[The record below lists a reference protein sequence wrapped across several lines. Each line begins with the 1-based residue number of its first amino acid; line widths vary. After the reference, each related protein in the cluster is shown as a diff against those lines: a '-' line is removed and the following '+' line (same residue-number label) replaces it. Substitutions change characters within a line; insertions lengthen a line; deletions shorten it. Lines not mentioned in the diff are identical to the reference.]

1 MDITPFVLDRK
12 EAYKLWK
19 EYVSVCKGNPKDK
32 FLEDMKKVYHQLKCG
47 QKVIDI
53 YTVFQRSGLNFN
65 GEPRLAIAR
74 ATTKTI
80 TCFYRYDGQ
89 VIFIDK
95 FDKWSNRH
103 WKEIDS
109 IRIKKIFPEIPRE
122 KQQQYQSEIKLEAP
136 VPSIPASLRP
146 KGKLGNN
153 YYILWEVEKWTRIP
167 PRDPYLLRRLTE
179 NMFVVVA
186 GWKLTEL
193 ERAVMKGRVW

>member
-1 MDITPFVLDRK
+1 MEVETFALDRK
-12 EAYKLWK
+12 EAHKLWR
-19 EYVSVCKGNPKDK
+19 EYVATCKDNPKDK

-53 YTVFQRSGLNFN
+53 YTIFQRSGLNFN

-80 TCFYRYDGQ
+80 HCFYRYNGQ
-89 VIFIDK
+89 VVFVDK
-95 FDKWSNRH
+95 LSKWSNNS
-103 WKEIDS
+103 WNEIDA
-109 IRIKKIFPEIPRE
+109 IRIKNTFPEIPKE
-122 KQQQYQSEIKLEAP
+122 KRQQYESGIRLEAP

-146 KGKLGNN
+146 KGKLNNN
-153 YYILWEVEKWTRIP
+153 YYILWEVEKWTRII

-179 NMFVVVA
+179 NMFVVVVA
-186 GWKLTEL
+186 WKLTDL